1 MQSFNKAVEGMEVLL
16 SLANAFPALF
26 CILMTLGSAVC
37 GVRDYTLSL

>member
-1 MQSFNKAVEGMEVLL
+1 MQSFNKAIGVMEVL

-37 GVRDYTLSL
+37 GVRDYALSL